1 MQKVDKKKKER
12 EKSFRK
18 EQYTALQNTLHMTI
32 NGSLCVHIEQ
42 DKWRM
47 VKEAVLRY
55 ASVSP
60 IGNFSFLRGVQI
72 PAHPV
77 FINP

>member
-32 NGSLCVHIEQ
+32 NGSLGVHIEQ
-42 DKWRM
+42 DKWWV

-60 IGNFSFLRGVQI
+60 HRELLFLKRCANTST
-72 PAHPV
+72 PCLY
-77 FINP
+77 